1 LKGRTLSSLR
11 IESLRLVWLETFI
24 EVANAENISEA
35 ARNMSFDQ
43 STVSRYMK
51 ALQTWS
57 GKKLIVPGMHSDPED
72 AGINVGLT
80 EHGREFHDIAV
91 TVVAQLTGFRTE
103 EAQCAEL
110 LGRIEGMISTM
121 RTDLNSKNPS
131 EAVLSV
137 QSKIEQQTRWL
148 AALHSSRSVIAI
160 KGSYP
165 FFRRFFANY
174 ETVLRRER
182 RKRKRP
188 RTSSAKNIDM
198 SQFSGKQTSAP

>member
-1 LKGRTLSSLR
+1 MSSLR
-11 IESLRLVWLETFI
+11 IETLRLVWLETFI

-51 ALQTWS
+51 ALQTWL
-57 GKKLIVPGMHSDPED
+57 GKKLIVPGMNSDPED

-80 EHGREFHDIAV
+80 QDGREFYDIAV
-91 TVVAQLTGFRTE
+91 TAIDQLTGFRTE

-110 LGRIEGMISTM
+110 LGRIEGIMSTM
-121 RTDLNSKNPS
+121 QTDLNSKNPS
-131 EAVLSV
+131 ETVLSV
-137 QSKIEQQTRWL
+137 KSEIKQQTLWL
-148 AALHSSRSVIAI
+148 AELHRSRSVTAI
-160 KGSYP
+160 KGFYP

-174 ETVLRRER
+174 ENVLRRER

-198 SQFSGKQTSAP
+198 SQLRGKQTSAP